1 MEVKRIVT
9 AEYQENC
16 YIVWDETKKG
26 AIIDPGGS
34 IEKIISFIE
43 TNEIEVKAILMTHGH
58 FDHIGK
64 AEELSKKYNV
74 SVTIN
79 EKEKI
84 VIEDSWNHDCMEF
97 KNPINYIFVKE
108 NDIVTVGNMNF
119 KVIET
124 PGHTVG
130 SVSYFCENTLFS
142 GDTLFLQT
150 VGRWDFFTGSL
161 EEIKNSVI
169 NKLFLLPEDT
179 KVYPGHGFS
188 TSIGEEKIHN
198 GIFMY

>member
-74 SVTIN
+74 SVTVN

-84 VIEDSWNHDCMEF
+84 VIKDSWNHDCMEF
-97 KNPINYIFVKE
+97 KNPTNYIFVKE
-108 NDIVTVGNMNF
+108 NDVVSVGNMIF

-130 SVSYFCENTLFS
+130 SVCYFCNNTLFS

-188 TSIGEEKIHN
+188 TSIKEEKIHN